1 MSGLLIS
8 KISKYVVLIHKIC
21 FWTMDFSTV
30 FWIADRISS
39 TFWLLHS
46 DLHEIR
52 AIAALEYLSSMV
64 ASLEPKHLSLNG
76 QRGDLEKLSL
86 LEQNSRK
93 GKFHV
98 RFKRR
103 NGRVRVTVIPCS
115 LFFFE

>member
-1 MSGLLIS
+1 MLLDNAFC
-8 KISKYVVLIHKIC
+8 YFL
-21 FWTMDFSTV
+21 
-30 FWIADRISS
+30 WIADRISS

-52 AIAALEYLSSMV
+52 TIAALEYLSSMV
-64 ASLEPKHLSLNG
+64 ASLEPMHLSLNG

-93 GKFHV
+93 GKFNV

-103 NGRVRVTVIPCS
+103 NGRVRVTVILCS
-115 LFFFE
+115 LILFEYFLY